1 MATTQKHEGRWT
13 AIHRPSVSPERNR
26 KEPIKAMSTQNQT
39 ALVVKQSEVIPFG
52 DIERMAAAV
61 AKSGLFGIKSPD
73 QAVALML
80 VAQSEGR
87 HPASVAAEFDII
99 QGRPAL
105 KSQAALAR
113 FQTAGG
119 KIRWITRNDEEC
131 AAVFSHPA
139 GGTLQVS
146 WTMERAHAAGLTGKQ
161 TWKQYPTAMLSART
175 VAEGVRAV
183 FPACLNG
190 VYLAEE
196 VQDFDSRPATGK
208 FQAVKASLPPVEEKV
223 IPAEVVQVIEA
234 PKVEKEDPI
243 ETIYE
248 MAEQD
253 KVTEDQ
259 IIGFLRSKDAI
270 ASDVEYLSDIK
281 PAILRRLKKSWP
293 QVIEF
298 AVAASMEEV
307 A

>member
-1 MATTQKHEGRWT
+1 MSNSSNTQL
-13 AIHRPSVSPERNR
+13 A
-26 KEPIKAMSTQNQT
+26 
-39 ALVVKQSEVIPFG
+39 VKQAEVIPFS
-52 DIERMAAAV
+52 DMERMAQAI
-61 AKSGLFGIKSPD
+61 AKSGLFGLKSPD

-119 KIRWITRNDEEC
+119 KIQWLVRNDHEC
-131 AAVFSHPA
+131 TAEFSHAA

-146 WTMERAHAAGLTGKQ
+146 WTMDRAHAAGLTGKQ

-196 VQDFDSRPATGK
+196 VQDFDSRPVSTGK
-208 FQAVKASLPPVEEKV
+208 FQAVKAALPPIKEE
-223 IPAEVVQVIEA
+223 IIEQEVVQVIEA
-234 PKVEKEDPI
+234 PKAEKEDPLDAVYELA
-243 ETIYE
+243 ET
-248 MAEQD
+248 D
-253 KVTEDQ
+253 KVTEEQ
-259 IIGFLRSKDAI
+259 ILGFLKSKDAI
-270 ASDVEYLSDIK
+270 AAEVEYLADVK

-293 QVIEF
+293 QVIAFTVGASIEE
-298 AVAASMEEV
+298 AA
-307 A
+307 

>member
-1 MATTQKHEGRWT
+1 M
-13 AIHRPSVSPERNR
+13 
-26 KEPIKAMSTQNQT
+26 
-39 ALVVKQSEVIPFG
+39 
-52 DIERMAAAV
+52 ERMAAAL
-61 AKSGLFGIKSPD
+61 AKSGLFGIKTPD

-87 HPASVAAEFDII
+87 HPASVASEFDII

-113 FQTAGG
+113 FQQAGG
-119 KIRWITRNDEEC
+119 KIQWLTRNDYEC
-131 AAVFSHPA
+131 TAEFSHPA

-146 WTMERAHAAGLTGKQ
+146 WTMERANAAGLTGKQ

-196 VQDFDSRPATGK
+196 VQDFDSRPSTGK
-208 FQAVKASLPPVEEKV
+208 FQAVKASLPPVEEKEVAGEV
-223 IPAEVVQVIEA
+223 IQVIEA
-234 PKVEKEDPI
+234 PKAEKEDPLDA
-243 ETIYE
+243 IYE
-248 MAEQD
+248 LAEQD
-253 KVTEDQ
+253 KVSEEQ
-259 IIGFLRSKDAI
+259 IVGFLRSKDAI
-270 ASDVEYLSDIK
+270 NAEVEYLADIK

-293 QVIEF
+293 QVIAF
-298 AVAASMEEV
+298 AVGASMEE
-307 A
+307 AA

>member
-1 MATTQKHEGRWT
+1 MNN
-13 AIHRPSVSPERNR
+13 PSQ
-26 KEPIKAMSTQNQT
+26 A
-39 ALVVKQSEVIPFG
+39 ALVVKQAEVIPFS
-52 DIERMAAAV
+52 DLERMANAL
-61 AKSGLFGIKSPD
+61 AKSQLFGVKSVD
-73 QAVALML
+73 QAIALML

-87 HPASVAAEFDII
+87 HPCSVASEMDVI

-113 FQTAGG
+113 FQNAGG
-119 KIRWITRNDEEC
+119 KIQWLVRNDHEC
-131 AAVFSHPA
+131 TAEFSHAA

-146 WTMERAHAAGLTGKQ
+146 WTMERANAAGLTGKQ

-196 VQDFDSRPATGK
+196 VQDFDTRPATGK
-208 FQAVKASLPPVEEKV
+208 FQAVKASLPPIKEEV
-223 IPAEVVQVIEA
+223 IEQEVVQLIET
-234 PKVEKEDPI
+234 PKPEKEDPL
-243 ETIYE
+243 EAIYE
-248 MAEQD
+248 LAETD

-270 ASDVEYLSDIK
+270 NGEVEYLSDIK

-293 QVIEF
+293 QVVAF
-298 AVAASMEEV
+298 AVAASMEE
-307 A
+307 AA

>member
-1 MATTQKHEGRWT
+1 MTLA
-13 AIHRPSVSPERNR
+13 
-26 KEPIKAMSTQNQT
+26 
-39 ALVVKQSEVIPFG
+39 VKQSEVIPFS
-52 DIERMAAAV
+52 DLERMASAL
-61 AKSGLFGIKSPD
+61 AKSQLFGVKSVD
-73 QAVALML
+73 QAIALML

-87 HPASVAAEFDII
+87 HPCSVASEMDVI

-113 FQTAGG
+113 FQNAGG
-119 KIRWITRNDEEC
+119 KIQWLTRNDHEC
-131 AAVFSHPA
+131 TAEFSHPA

-146 WTMERAHAAGLTGKQ
+146 WTMDRAHAAGLTGKQ

-196 VQDFDSRPATGK
+196 VQDFDSKPLGK

-223 IPAEVVQVIEA
+223 IEGEVVNVVEA
-234 PKVEKEDPI
+234 PKAEKEDPLDS
-243 ETIYE
+243 IYE
-248 MAEQD
+248 LAEQD
-253 KVTEDQ
+253 KVSEEQ
-259 IIGFLRSKDAI
+259 IVGFLKSKDAI
-270 ASDVEYLSDIK
+270 PSDAEYLADIK

-298 AVAASMEEV
+298 AVGASMEE
-307 A
+307 AA

>member
-1 MATTQKHEGRWT
+1 
-13 AIHRPSVSPERNR
+13 
-26 KEPIKAMSTQNQT
+26 MSNQSQT
-39 ALVVKQSEVIPFG
+39 ALAVKQAEVIPFS
-52 DIERMAAAV
+52 DMERMAAAV
-61 AKSGLFGIKSPD
+61 AQSGLFGIKTPD
-73 QAVALML
+73 QAIALML

-113 FQTAGG
+113 FQNAGG
-119 KIRWITRNDEEC
+119 KIQWLVRNDHEC
-131 AAVFSHPA
+131 TAEFSHPS

-146 WTMERAHAAGLTGKQ
+146 WTMERANAAGLTGKQ

-196 VQDFDSRPATGK
+196 VADFDTRPSTGK
-208 FQAVKASLPPVEEKV
+208 FQAVKAALPVEEKV
-223 IPAEVVQVIEA
+223 IEGEVVQVVEA
-234 PKVEKEDPI
+234 PKVEKEDPLDA
-243 ETIYE
+243 IYE
-248 MAEQD
+248 LAEQD
-253 KVTEDQ
+253 QVSEEQ
-259 IIGFLRSKDAI
+259 IVAFLKSKDAI
-270 ASDVEYLSDIK
+270 PADVEYLADIK

-293 QVIEF
+293 QVIAF
-298 AVAASMEEV
+298 AVGASMEE
-307 A
+307 AA

>member
-1 MATTQKHEGRWT
+1 MNNQ
-13 AIHRPSVSPERNR
+13 S
-26 KEPIKAMSTQNQT
+26 QT
-39 ALVVKQSEVIPFG
+39 ALVVKQEVSFS
-52 DIERMAAAV
+52 DMERMAQAIS
-61 AKSGLFGIKSPD
+61 KSGLFGIKSPD

-87 HPASVAAEFDII
+87 HPASVASEFDII

-113 FQTAGG
+113 FQQAGG
-119 KIRWITRNDEEC
+119 KIQWLVRNDHEC
-131 AAVFSHPA
+131 AAEFQHHA

-146 WTMERAHAAGLTGKQ
+146 WTMERANAAGLTGKQ

-196 VQDFDSRPATGK
+196 VQDFDTRPATGK
-208 FQAVKASLPPVEEKV
+208 FQAVKASLPPIKEEV
-223 IPAEVVQVIEA
+223 IEQEVVQLIEA
-234 PKVEKEDPI
+234 PKPEKEDPL
-243 ETIYE
+243 EAIYE
-248 MAEQD
+248 LAETD

-270 ASDVEYLSDIK
+270 NSEVEYLSDIK
-281 PAILRRLKKSWP
+281 PAILRRLKKSWL
-293 QVIEF
+293 QVVAF
-298 AVAASMEEV
+298 AVTASMEE
-307 A
+307 AA

>member
-1 MATTQKHEGRWT
+1 MTLA
-13 AIHRPSVSPERNR
+13 
-26 KEPIKAMSTQNQT
+26 
-39 ALVVKQSEVIPFG
+39 VKQAEVIPFS
-52 DIERMAAAV
+52 DMERMAQAI
-61 AKSGLFGIKSPD
+61 AKSGLFGLKSPD

-119 KIRWITRNDEEC
+119 KIQWLVRNDHEC
-131 AAVFSHPA
+131 TAEFSHPA

-146 WTMERAHAAGLTGKQ
+146 WTMDRAHAAGLTGKQ

-196 VQDFDSRPATGK
+196 VQDFDSKPLGK

-223 IPAEVVQVIEA
+223 IEGEVVNVVEA
-234 PKVEKEDPI
+234 PKAEKEDPLDS
-243 ETIYE
+243 IYE
-248 MAEQD
+248 LAEQD
-253 KVTEDQ
+253 KVSEEQ
-259 IIGFLRSKDAI
+259 IVGFLKSKDAI
-270 ASDVEYLSDIK
+270 PSDAEYLADIK

-298 AVAASMEEV
+298 AVGASMEE
-307 A
+307 AA

>member
-1 MATTQKHEGRWT
+1 MNNQ
-13 AIHRPSVSPERNR
+13 S
-26 KEPIKAMSTQNQT
+26 QT
-39 ALVVKQSEVIPFG
+39 ALVVKQEVPFS
-52 DIERMAAAV
+52 DMERMAQAIS
-61 AKSGLFGIKSPD
+61 KSGLFGIKSPD

-87 HPASVAAEFDII
+87 HPASVASEFDII

-113 FQTAGG
+113 FQQAGG
-119 KIRWITRNDEEC
+119 KIQWLTRNDNEC
-131 AAVFSHPA
+131 AAEFAHPA

-146 WTMERAHAAGLTGKQ
+146 WTMERANAAGLTGKQ

-196 VQDFDSRPATGK
+196 VQDFDTRPATGK
-208 FQAVKASLPPVEEKV
+208 FQAVKASLPPIKEEV
-223 IPAEVVQVIEA
+223 IEQEVVQLIET
-234 PKVEKEDPI
+234 PKPEKEDPL
-243 ETIYE
+243 EAIYE
-248 MAEQD
+248 LAETD

-270 ASDVEYLSDIK
+270 NSEVEYLSDIK
-281 PAILRRLKKSWP
+281 LAILRRLKKSWP
-293 QVIEF
+293 QVVAF
-298 AVAASMEEV
+298 AVAASMEE
-307 A
+307 AA